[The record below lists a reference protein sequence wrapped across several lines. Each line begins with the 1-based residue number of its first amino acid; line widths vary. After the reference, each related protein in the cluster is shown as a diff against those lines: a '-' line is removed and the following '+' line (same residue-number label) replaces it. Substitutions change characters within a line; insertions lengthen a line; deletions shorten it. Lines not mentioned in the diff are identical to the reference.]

1 MEIQFENVPWKDGGM
16 MSDCGGAMLG
26 VMENGDWEME
36 EVKGDLTVGTKGATV
51 EADPN
56 KSPSE

>member
-1 MEIQFENVPWKDGGM
+1 
-16 MSDCGGAMLG
+16 MSDLGGAMLG

-36 EVKGDLTVGTKGATV
+36 DMEGDLTVGTKGATV

-56 KSPSE
+56 RSPSEKGSGVPRKMKG